1 MDSVSK
7 ELSWSNIFNTP
18 LECGLRSAAILLAA
32 FPRTYDL
39 QRLVY
44 YDYLTVHS
52 GDVEGGPPS
61 IHPPTPHRSGEIL
74 VRRSLV
80 QQGLT
85 LMMHRMVVEQVFTA
99 RGIEYSAGDYSVVF
113 LDMLT
118 TDYCS
123 LLRDRAG
130 WVVEY
135 FHEMTDERLGNY
147 IRSRWTCWGGEF
159 INHSLFEDAAG

>member
-1 MDSVSK
+1 MGSVSK
-7 ELSWSNIFNTP
+7 EPQWSRVFNTP
-18 LECGLRSAAILLAA
+18 LECGLRSATILLAA

-52 GDVEGGPPS
+52 GDVDGGPPS

-85 LMMHRMVVEQVFTA
+85 LMMHRLVVEQVFTN
-99 RGIEYSAGDYSVVF
+99 RGIEYSAGDYSVFF

-123 LLRDRAG
+123 LLRDRAS
-130 WVVEY
+130 WVVEH
-135 FHEMTDERLGNY
+135 FHEMTDDVLSSY
-147 IRSRWTCWGGEF
+147 IRSRWTFWGGEF
-159 INHSLFEDAAG
+159 INHSLFEETEG